1 MNGMNLQD
9 QMLKTYIET
18 IFNKYDTDRSGTL
31 DEDEMTNFFNDL
43 FQSLGIQATVNK
55 EQAL

>member
-43 FQSLGIQATVNK
+43 FQSLGIQVTVNK

>member
-31 DEDEMTNFFNDL
+31 DED
-43 FQSLGIQATVNK
+43 
-55 EQAL
+55 